1 MAAGLHLVPLN
12 QLNESAISHLSIQD
26 IGVNT
31 HAQIDT
37 HIADGTIHFTE
48 GSIDHTNIGSIG
60 VNSHAVIDGHLAD
73 ATIHFTEA
81 SIDHTAIGNIGVNSH
96 LAIDSHIADGTIHFT
111 EGSIDHGNLQGLA
124 DDDHINYFFA
134 LGRAGGQFMIG
145 GTNPADGITMQ
156 SNTTNTGAGRINM
169 LTPVEFGPYSSST
182 AVYAFNYAA
191 TESFTAGFVGGG
203 LNMSGVI
210 GFTNSTFIYESFR
223 GSPTITSNVN
233 PGFAAYTVLQALPSL
248 IAGPAAGNRPLNPLV
263 INAAPRLNNP
273 FAGARTSGT
282 MAGMSNSPQINPS
295 VNGAVMN
302 VTNVTG
308 YSFSPTWNTVAGST
322 ANFGTLR
329 GFWSRNPAQALF
341 GSSAGTEIGAAYYG
355 LDVDNVTL
363 NNGFGTMPVASF
375 RSAMIGAA
383 SKYMIL
389 NTGGAESDF
398 GFGDIHLNDDTW
410 LKFGNTV
417 AAPDVIVG
425 WQATQTSMVFSTFF
439 GASNNPLYLRPSG
452 DTWTFQHNNAGTAD
466 IGLGF
471 NVNAISFG
479 VVVPTPD
486 AMNWFVRFEG
496 PNNRQ
501 VHNAGSYADVWWTA
515 GGTIDVN
522 GLAVTDLSSFRI
534 DANVT
539 ALNGGTVQD
548 QTGLYVAGMG
558 FPGSGAATRIQSM
571 RIVGRARIDGAINLT
586 SYSPVQ
592 ITANVNDYQLGIS
605 NAQRSINLLDS
616 DAAYNITGID
626 ITGGNTYGQP
636 GDRICLHNVGAF
648 PLTITH
654 QDVLSA
660 AANRIIT
667 STGVG
672 YVIGPDECVWLW
684 YDDTGTAR
692 WRMQEGTGA

>member
-1 MAAGLHLVPLN
+1 MSGATVHMGPVDRFLT
-12 QLNESAISHLSIQD
+12 ESSISHLNIQD
-26 IGVNT
+26 IGVNS
-31 HAQIDT
+31 HATIDAALT
-37 HIADGTIHFTE
+37 VIANHIADGTIHFTV
-48 GSIDHTNIGSIG
+48 GSISHTAIQDIG
-60 VNSHAVIDGHLAD
+60 VNTHP
-73 ATIHFTEA
+73 
-81 SIDHTAIGNIGVNSH
+81 
-96 LAIDSHIADGTIHFT
+96 AIDAHIADGTIHFT
-111 EGSIDHGNLQGLA
+111 EGSIDHGNLLGLA

-169 LTPVEFGPYSSST
+169 LTPIEFGAYSSST
-182 AVYAFNYAA
+182 AVYGFNYAA
-191 TESFTAGFVGGG
+191 VESFTGAFVGGG
-203 LNMSGVI
+203 LNFSGTI
-210 GFTNSTFIYESFR
+210 SHTATTFIYESFR
-223 GSPTITSNVN
+223 GAPSITSNAN
-233 PGFAAYTVLQALPSL
+233 NGFRAYTVLQALPSL
-248 IAGPAAGNRPLNPLV
+248 IAGAGAGHNPLNVTV
-263 INAAPRLNNP
+263 INAGPRFNNP
-273 FAGARTSGT
+273 NASARTSATAQGF
-282 MAGMSNSPQINPS
+282 SFSPQINPS

-302 VTNVTG
+302 ITNINCV
-308 YSFSPTWNTVAGST
+308 SFSPTWNTVAGST
-322 ANFGTLR
+322 ANFGTMR
-329 GFWSRNPAQALF
+329 GLWAKNPAQALF
-341 GSSAGTEIGAAYYG
+341 GSSAGTERGAAYYG
-355 LDVDNVTL
+355 LEVDNITIQ
-363 NNGFGTMPVASF
+363 NGFGTLPVAAM
-375 RSAMIGAA
+375 RSSISAGVNR
-383 SKYMIL
+383 YVIL
-389 NTGGAESDF
+389 NAGGAESEF

-410 LKFGNTV
+410 VKFGNTL

-425 WQATQTSMVFSTFF
+425 WQATQSSLVFSTFF
-439 GASNNPLYLRPSG
+439 GAGNNSLYLRNSG
-452 DTWTFQHNNAGTAD
+452 DTWTFQQNNGGTAD

-496 PNNRQ
+496 PNNRL

-515 GGTIDVN
+515 GGTIDVD

-558 FPGSGAATRIQSM
+558 FPGSGLATRIQSM

-605 NAQRSINLLDS
+605 NAQRSINLLTS

-654 QDVLSA
+654 QDA
-660 AANRIIT
+660 ASLAVHRIIT